1 MVVSLNKI
9 CKIII
14 GWLIASSSIANPL
27 LAETSPISGI
37 VVRGNAKV
45 EKEAI
50 LAVLSSKKGQPFD
63 EDTAR
68 KDIRNLYDLGYFS
81 NIAIFREKTS
91 DGLRLI
97 IEVKEKPA
105 ISGIVFRGLDEIS
118 EDKLREQLTS
128 KPYSIV
134 NRATIADDL
143 QMIERQYAE
152 KGFYLVDVSYQLQ
165 QKGDNEVVL
174 EFTVNENSEVRI
186 GTVTVQ
192 GNNYFSDRE
201 LIDKMALRATSRI
214 PTFRGVSNFQ
224 EELLERDVGFLLAY
238 YKDYGFAEAKVAQPL
253 LALSQDRQ
261 VVHITYEVE
270 EGRQYRVSDI
280 EFSGDLLFP
289 IEELQQKTSLHR
301 GDLFRLS
308 RFRRDIET
316 LMDTYGDLGY
326 AYANV
331 EPLTE
336 LDRQNRQV
344 KIDYRF
350 SKGEKVY
357 IGNID
362 IVGNTKTRDNVIR
375 RELEIYDSE
384 LYSGTKVNRSKTN
397 IERLGFFESVQ
408 VNKERAEDNLL
419 NLRVKVKERP
429 TGQLQAAIMFTPG
442 GSSTQS
448 GWAGQG
454 RYDEKNQSGKG
465 WQTNVTGKWDGR
477 KNYRLSLG
485 FANPRVNDSHWSLGT
500 SAFFSREGRRYIN
513 SEFIEERRY
522 GGTLTVGRRLF
533 ELVRASLSYKL
544 QHTQLETD
552 TFILERFREEGI
564 SSGITFALSRNATN
578 DVLEP
583 SAGSSVS
590 LQQTVTGGA
599 ILRGDSKYMETSL
612 DASYYYPFKF
622 TDGFRTY
629 IKLRGLLSHIYPYGD
644 TAVPFME
651 RYRLG
656 GSNDMRGFPY
666 WSIGPKFYV
675 LRSPVDS
682 AVSYNR
688 GGNKKLLMQLEYF
701 IPLIHE
707 ARIKAI
713 LFSDTGRV
721 YDDNENLS
729 LTDLYHDVGFGIR
742 WVTPIAPLRFEWAFP
757 LENGKIGD
765 LEFIFSLGY

>member
-9 CKIII
+9 SKIAI
-14 GWLIASSSIANPL
+14 GCSIALSSI
-27 LAETSPISGI
+27 TSPMLAKTLPISDI
-37 VVRGNAKV
+37 IVRGNAKV

-50 LAVLSSKKGQPFD
+50 LSVLSSKKGQLFN

-81 NIAIFREKTS
+81 NIAIFRETTN

-105 ISGIVFRGLDEIS
+105 ISDIVFRGLDEIA

-128 KPYSIV
+128 KPYAIV

-152 KGFYLVDVSYQLQ
+152 KGFYLVDVSYQLR

-174 EFTVNENSEVRI
+174 EFTVDENSEVSI

-201 LIDKMALRATSRI
+201 LTDKMALRAKSRI

-270 EGRQYRVSDI
+270 EGQQYRVSDI
-280 EFSGDLLFP
+280 KFSGDLLFP

-316 LMDTYGDLGY
+316 LMDTYGNLGY

-384 LYSGTKVNRSKTN
+384 LYSGTKVNRSKAN

-408 VNKERAEDNLL
+408 VNKERADGNLL

-477 KNYRLSLG
+477 RNYRLSLG

-552 TFILERFREEGI
+552 TFILERFREEGL

-578 DVLEP
+578 DALEP

-590 LQQTVTGGA
+590 LQQTITGGA

-612 DASYYYPFKF
+612 DASYYYPFEF
-622 TDGFRTY
+622 SDGFHTY
-629 IKLRGLLSHIYPYGD
+629 VKLRGLLSHIYPYGD

-757 LENGKIGD
+757 LENGKLGD

>member
-1 MVVSLNKI
+1 MVILLNKI
-9 CKIII
+9 CRTVGKWTIA
-14 GWLIASSSIANPL
+14 LSIASQAF
-27 LAETSPISGI
+27 AETLPVTEVI
-37 VVRGNAKV
+37 VRGNAKV

-50 LAVLSSKKGQPFD
+50 ISVLSSKKGQPFA
-63 EDTAR
+63 EDTVR
-68 KDIRNLYDLGYFS
+68 QDIRNLYGLGYFS
-81 NIAIFREKTS
+81 DIAVLREETS
-91 DGLRLI
+91 NGLRLI
-97 IEVKEKPA
+97 VEVKEKPA
-105 ISGIVFRGLDEIS
+105 IIDIVFRGLDEIS
-118 EDKLREQLTS
+118 EDKLREQLVS
-128 KPYSIV
+128 KRYAIV

-152 KGFYLVDVSYQLQ
+152 KGFYLVDVGYQLRQ
-165 QKGDNEVVL
+165 QGDNEVVL
-174 EFTVNENSEVRI
+174 EFTINENSEVSI
-186 GTVTVQ
+186 GTIVVQ
-192 GNNYFSDRE
+192 GNNYFSDHE
-201 LIDKMALRATSRI
+201 LIDKMALRAKSRI
-214 PTFRGVSNFQ
+214 PTFRGVNNFR
-224 EELLERDVGFLLAY
+224 EELLERDVGFLLAH
-238 YKDYGFAEAKVAQPL
+238 YKNHGFAEAKVAQPL
-253 LALSQDRQ
+253 LALSQDRR
-261 VVHITYEVE
+261 VMHITYQVE
-270 EGRQYRVSDI
+270 EGEQYRVA
-280 EFSGDLLFP
+280 EVNFSGDLLFSN
-289 IEELQQKTSLHR
+289 EELRQKILLHR

-326 AYANV
+326 AYADV

-336 LDRQNRQV
+336 IDRPNRQV

-357 IGNID
+357 VGNIN

-384 LYSGTKVNRSKTN
+384 LYSGTKVNQSKAN

-408 VNKERAEDNLL
+408 VSKERAEDNLL

-442 GSSTQS
+442 GSSSQS

-500 SAFFSREGRRYIN
+500 SAFFAREGRRYLN
-513 SEFIEERRY
+513 SEFIEERQY
-522 GGTLTVGRRLF
+522 GGTLTVGRRIF

-544 QHTQLETD
+544 KRTQLETD
-552 TFILERFREEGI
+552 TFVIERFREEGI
-564 SSGITFALSRNATN
+564 SSGLTLALSRNATN

-583 SAGSSVS
+583 SAGSNVS
-590 LQQTVTGGA
+590 LQQTITGGP

-612 DASYYYPFKF
+612 DASYYHPFEF
-622 TDGFRTY
+622 IDGFRTY
-629 IKLRGLLSHIYPYGD
+629 IKIRGLLSHIYPYGK

-656 GSNDMRGFPY
+656 GSTDMRGYPY

-682 AVSYNR
+682 AVAYNR
-688 GGNKKLLMQLEYF
+688 GGNKKLLMQVEYF
-701 IPLIHE
+701 IPLINE
-707 ARIKAI
+707 ARVKAL
-713 LFSDTGRV
+713 LFSDLGRV

-729 LTDLYHDVGFGIR
+729 LTGIYHDVGFGIR

-757 LENGKIGD
+757 LENGKLGD

>member
-1 MVVSLNKI
+1 MVALLNKI
-9 CKIII
+9 CKTVL
-14 GWLIASSSIANPL
+14 GSLIALSIITNQL
-27 LAETSPISGI
+27 FAETLPISDV

-45 EKEAI
+45 EREAI
-50 LAVLSSKKGQPFD
+50 LAVLSSKKGQPFA
-63 EDTAR
+63 EDTVR

-81 NIAIFREKTS
+81 NIAIYREETGA
-91 DGLRLI
+91 GLRLI
-97 IEVKEKPA
+97 VEVKEKPA
-105 ISGIVFRGLDEIS
+105 IIDIVFRGLDEIS
-118 EDKLREQLTS
+118 EDKLREQLVS
-128 KPYSIV
+128 KPYAIV
-134 NRATIADDL
+134 NRSTIANDL

-152 KGFYLVDVSYQLQ
+152 KGFYLVDVGYHLRR
-165 QKGDNEVVL
+165 KGDNEVVL
-174 EFTVNENSEVRI
+174 EFTISENSEVRI
-186 GTVTVQ
+186 GTIAVQ
-192 GNNYFSDRE
+192 GNSYFSDRE
-201 LIDKMALRATSRI
+201 LVDKMALRANSRI

-224 EELLERDVGFLLAY
+224 EELLERDVGFLLAH

-270 EGRQYRVSDI
+270 EGKQYRVADVK
-280 EFSGDLLFP
+280 FSGDLLFP

-384 LYSGTKVNRSKTN
+384 LYSGTKVNRSKAN

-408 VNKERAEDNLL
+408 VNKERADDNLL
-419 NLRVKVKERP
+419 DLRVKVKERP

-485 FANPRVNDSHWSLGT
+485 FANPRVNDSYWSLGT
-500 SAFFSREGRRYIN
+500 SGFFSREGRRYIN

-533 ELVRASLSYKL
+533 EMVRASLSYKL
-544 QHTQLETD
+544 QHAQLETD

-564 SSGITFALSRNATN
+564 SSGLTLALSRNATN

-583 SAGSSVS
+583 SAGSSIS

-612 DASYYYPFKF
+612 DASYYYPFEF
-622 TDGFRTY
+622 IDGFRTY

-675 LRSPVDS
+675 LRSPVNS
-682 AVSYNR
+682 AVAYNR

-701 IPLIHE
+701 IPLIDE
-707 ARIKAI
+707 ARIKAV

-721 YDDNENLS
+721 YDDNESLS
-729 LTDLYHDVGFGIR
+729 LADLHHDVGFGIR

-757 LENGKIGD
+757 LENGKLGD